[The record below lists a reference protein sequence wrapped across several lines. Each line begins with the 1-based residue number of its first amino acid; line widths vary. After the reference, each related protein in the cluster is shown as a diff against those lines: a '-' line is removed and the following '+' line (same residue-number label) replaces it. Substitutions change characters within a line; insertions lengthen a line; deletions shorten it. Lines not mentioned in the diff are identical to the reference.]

1 MELALLSGKQVVAV
15 LVIMLFGVICAKTKI
30 LDREV
35 NKRLSDLLLNI
46 VSPVVFLLSYQRE
59 YEARYA
65 RNLLISFGL
74 SMVALLMAC
83 GVAYIMF
90 RKRPNDKR
98 YCSERFGAIYGNA
111 GFLGIP
117 LVDGVFGSEG
127 VFYLTAFITAFN
139 LMVWT
144 HGLICMSG
152 KFDLKS
158 LKKGLL
164 TPSLISIFVGVIMFF
179 CRIRLP
185 EIIKVP
191 LEYVASLNTGLA
203 MLIAGVSVAS
213 TDFRELV
220 KNGRVFLVCAARLL
234 ICPVLFGLL
243 LMLIPLEPL
252 LHGTLLLV
260 SACPCAT
267 MIILFAYRYGGD
279 DLYGTQIFAA
289 STVLCAATIPLVML
303 LA

>member
-1 MELALLSGKQVVAV
+1 MELALLSGKQIIAI
-15 LVIMLFGVICAKTKI
+15 LVIMVFGVICAKTKI

-65 RNLLISFGL
+65 RNLLIAFGL
-74 SMVALLMAC
+74 SMGALLLAC
-83 GVAYIMF
+83 VIGTLMF
-90 RKRPNDKR
+90 KKRPNDRR

-139 LMVWT
+139 LMAWT
-144 HGLICMSG
+144 HGVICMSG
-152 KFDLKS
+152 KFDAKS

-164 TPSLISIFVGVIMFF
+164 TPSLISIFVGIIMFF

-185 EIIKVP
+185 QILITP
-191 LEYVASLNTGLA
+191 LSYVSSLNTGLA
-203 MLIAGVSVAS
+203 MLVAGVSVAN
-213 TDFRELV
+213 TDFRELT
-220 KNGRVFLVCAARLL
+220 KNARVFLVCAARLL
-234 ICPVLFGLL
+234 ICPIVFGLL
-243 LMLIPLEPL
+243 LKL
-252 LHGTLLLV
+252 LTLDPIVHGTVLLA
-260 SACPCAT
+260 SACPTAT
-267 MIILFAYRYGGD
+267 MVILFAYRYGGD
-279 DLYGTQIFAA
+279 DLYGTQIFTA
-289 STVLCAATIPLVML
+289 STLLCAATIPLVML

>member
-1 MELALLSGKQVVAV
+1 MELAILSGKQIIAI
-15 LVIMLFGVICAKTKI
+15 LIIMIFGVICAKTKI

-65 RNLLISFGL
+65 RNLLIAFGL
-74 SMVALLMAC
+74 SMLALLMAC
-83 GVAYIMF
+83 AVSYIIF
-90 RKRPNDKR
+90 KKRPEDRR

-117 LVDGVFGSEG
+117 LVSGVFGSEG

-144 HGLICMSG
+144 HGVICMSG
-152 KFDLKS
+152 KFDAKS

-164 TPSLISIFVGVIMFF
+164 TPSLISIFVGIVMFF
-179 CRIRLP
+179 CRIKLP
-185 EIIKVP
+185 EILVTP
-191 LEYVASLNTGLA
+191 LNYVSSLNTGLA

-213 TDFRELV
+213 TDFRELL
-220 KNGRVFLVCAARLL
+220 KNARVFLVCATRLL
-234 ICPVLFGLL
+234 ICPVLFGLV
-243 LMLIPLEPL
+243 LMLLPLEPL
-252 LHGTLLLV
+252 LHGTLLLA
-260 SACPCAT
+260 SACPTAT
-267 MIILFAYRYGGD
+267 MVILFAYRYGGD
-279 DLYGTQIFAA
+279 DLYGTQIFTA
-289 STVLCAATIPLVML
+289 STILCALTIPVVML